1 VAFAISLANQ
11 KGGVGKTTVT
21 VNLAAA
27 LARHGFRVLVV
38 DTDPQANATS
48 SLGVLDEFAPSLLDV
63 LMGEVRAEEAIVER
77 RGKDG
82 SLLYV
87 LPAPPSLALS
97 NAPLNDGLKTISN
110 VLLDVKDQYDFIMI
124 DTPPSVGELMLSAIA
139 ASDGVIVPIPPE
151 YLALEGL
158 SQLMAVVRTVR
169 SGLNPLLEVVGV
181 VINMWNPRTL
191 LARQVRDE
199 VKRRLGGL
207 AFDTY
212 IPRTVRLAEAPSFG
226 MTIFEYEPSSPA
238 VEAFDRLA
246 RELEDRI
253 NSLGV

>member
-1 VAFAISLANQ
+1 MAFVLSLANQ
-11 KGGVGKTTVT
+11 KGGVGKTTLT

-27 LARHGFRVLVV
+27 LARRGFRVLVV

-63 LMGEVRAEEAIVER
+63 LMGEVEIGEAIVER
-77 RGKDG
+77 KGKDG
-82 SLLYV
+82 SVLYV

-97 NAPLNDGLKTISN
+97 NAPLKDGLMTISGI
-110 VLLDVKDQYDFIMI
+110 LSALRDDYDFILI
-124 DTPPSVGELMLSAIA
+124 DTPPSVGDLMLSAIA
-139 ASDGVIVPIPPE
+139 ASDGVLVPIPPE

-158 SQLMAVVRTVR
+158 NQLMAVVRTIR

-199 VKRRLGGL
+199 IKRRLGKL
-207 AFDTY
+207 AFETY

-238 VEAFDRLA
+238 VDAFERLA
-246 RELEDRI
+246 KELKDRI
-253 NSLGV
+253 DSLGV